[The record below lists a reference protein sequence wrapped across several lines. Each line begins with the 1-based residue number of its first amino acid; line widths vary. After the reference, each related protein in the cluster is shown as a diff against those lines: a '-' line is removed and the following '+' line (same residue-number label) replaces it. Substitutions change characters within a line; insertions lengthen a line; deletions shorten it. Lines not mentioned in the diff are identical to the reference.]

1 MRDTS
6 VGLESGM
13 TPDFDLPENTIIN
26 SKTEITY
33 HQLYEF
39 GKLFEAN
46 QLSL

>member
-1 MRDTS
+1 MDIENQEKS
-6 VGLESGM
+6 VEERV
-13 TPDFDLPENTIIN
+13 TVIN

-46 QLSL
+46 KINL